1 MRKLYLL
8 LVPFAYLSAAQ
19 PSVSADAARGEQLAR
34 RWCASCHL
42 VTPDQAKATPDA
54 PSFSAIARKSDFS
67 AKALAFLLL
76 GPHPIMPELALRR
89 GEAEDIAAYIGRLR
103 SAPNKPV
110 TK

>member
-8 LVPFAYLSAAQ
+8 LVPFACLSGAQ
-19 PSVSADAARGEQLAR
+19 PSASADAARGEQLAR
-34 RWCASCHL
+34 RWCASCHV
-42 VTPDQAKATPDA
+42 VTPDQTKASADA

-76 GPHPIMPELALRR
+76 APHPTMPELALRR
-89 GEAEDIAAYIGRLR
+89 SEAEDIAAYIGRLR
-103 SAPNKPV
+103 SPPNRPA